1 MKIKSEKTG
10 RKTTKMFC
18 AQIRFYFIVLS
29 FLLILSG
36 CKVQEHYPSEF
47 PSKTA
52 ITNEEIF
59 WFWGLIGEKNY
70 EIYDLC
76 PQGRVYEFRIY
87 TTIPQSTYT
96 ILSLG
101 IYSPRTVTIVCSIR
115 GE

>member
-1 MKIKSEKTG
+1 
-10 RKTTKMFC
+10 MFC

-29 FLLILSG
+29 FILLLSG
-36 CKVQEHYPSEF
+36 CKVQVHYPSEF
-47 PSKTA
+47 PSKTV
-52 ITNEEIF
+52 ITNEEVF

-70 EIYDLC
+70 EVYDIC
-76 PQGRVYEFRIY
+76 PQGRVYEFKIY

-101 IYSPRTVTIVCSIR
+101 IYSPRTVTIICSIR

>member
-1 MKIKSEKTG
+1 MKIKSEKTV
-10 RKTTKMFC
+10 RKNIKMFC
-18 AQIRFYFIVLS
+18 TQIRFYFIVLS
-29 FLLILSG
+29 FLLLFSG
-36 CKVQEHYPSEF
+36 CKVQVNYPSEF

-52 ITNEEIF
+52 ITNEETF
-59 WFWGLIGEKNY
+59 WFWWLIGEKY
-70 EIYDLC
+70 YDIYDFC

-87 TTIPQSTYT
+87 TTIPQSTFT

>member
-1 MKIKSEKTG
+1 MKIKSEKKG
-10 RKTTKMFC
+10 IKTTKMFC
-18 AQIRFYFIVLS
+18 AKICFYFIIFS
-29 FLLILSG
+29 FLLLHSG
-36 CKVQEHYPSEF
+36 CKVQVHYPSEF
-47 PSKTA
+47 PSKTV
-52 ITNEEIF
+52 IKNEETF

-70 EIYDLC
+70 EIYDIC

-87 TTIPQSTYT
+87 STIAQSTFT

>member
-1 MKIKSEKTG
+1 MEIKSEKTG
-10 RKTTKMFC
+10 RKTTKMFYDK
-18 AQIRFYFIVLS
+18 IRFYFIILS
-29 FLLILSG
+29 FLLLLYG
-36 CKVQEHYPSEF
+36 CKVQVQYPSEF
-47 PSKTA
+47 PSKTV
-52 ITNEEIF
+52 ITNEETF

-70 EIYDLC
+70 EIFDLC